1 MRRPENNEY
10 APFYEGY
17 VSSIPETDILSVLH
31 EQPKE
36 LTALFAGM
44 PEDRGSF
51 AYAPGKWTLK
61 ELLGHII
68 DAERVFSYRAHRF
81 SHGDT
86 TPLSSFDQDIYV
98 GNGRASG
105 RTIESLILEF
115 SFLRLANMEFA
126 KTLRDDDLDLTG
138 TASGA
143 EVTVRALLFIMAGH
157 VRHHMN
163 IIRERYL
170 TDEV

>member
-10 APFYEGY
+10 APYYEGY
-17 VSSIPETDILSVLH
+17 VSSIPEPDVLSVLR

-44 PEDRGSF
+44 PEHRGSF
-51 AYAPGKWTLK
+51 AYAPGKWTIK

-68 DAERVFSYRAHRF
+68 DAERVFAYRAHRF

-86 TPLSSFDQDIYV
+86 TALSSFDQDIYV
-98 GNGRASG
+98 RNGRSNE
-105 RTIESLILEF
+105 RTLESLILEF
-115 SFLRLANMEFA
+115 SFLRLANMELA
-126 KTLRDDDLDLTG
+126 KTLRDADLDLTG

-143 EVTVRALLFIMAGH
+143 DVTVRALLYIMAGH

-170 TDEV
+170 ADAG